1 MIKGILDMLTLSLQ
15 YASTFSTLINCVWTY
30 DWDEFMML
38 QHIATLMEDTK
49 RDLMFLL
56 KDTDE
61 SIKEVVI
68 HIIFKTSAPF
78 RE

>member
-1 MIKGILDMLTLSLQ
+1 
-15 YASTFSTLINCVWTY
+15 
-30 DWDEFMML
+30 MML

>member
-1 MIKGILDMLTLSLQ
+1 
-15 YASTFSTLINCVWTY
+15 
-30 DWDEFMML
+30 MML

-68 HIIFKTSAPF
+68 HIIFKASAPF